1 MARTDVQ
8 TTEIPRKTAFLFFL
22 ADTSGS
28 MSGTRI
34 GAVNSAI
41 EEVLVKIKEMN
52 DTSADAI
59 VEIAILTFGAGV
71 QWLTP
76 NGPIKPENYYFN
88 YLDASGLTPMGEAF
102 RQLEEKLHQSS
113 GFMQR
118 ASGSYAPVIFLM
130 SDGEPNDNWESNLAL
145 LKQNKWFQTSAKVAL
160 AVCDDVTANT
170 PVFEMFTGT
179 KEAIVHISERDVA
192 SKLAKMISFIAIRS
206 SQVAS
211 TPLDASGTTAQD
223 NINTIIADAKSDD
236 DWDLSGDGW

>member
-1 MARTDVQ
+1 MARTNVNLQ
-8 TTEIPRKTAFLFFL
+8 EIPRKTAFLFFL
-22 ADTSGS
+22 VDTSGS

-41 EEVLVKIKEMN
+41 EEVLEKIKEMN

-59 VEIAILTFGAGV
+59 VEIAILTFGSGV

-76 NGPIKPENYYFN
+76 NGPVKPENYYFN

-102 RQLEEKLHQSS
+102 RQLEEKLHQNS

-130 SDGEPNDNWESNLAL
+130 SDGEPNDAWDSNLAL
-145 LKQNKWFQTSAKVAL
+145 LKQNRWFNVSAKVAL
-160 AVCDDVTANT
+160 GVGDDANSY
-170 PVFEMFTGT
+170 VLEQFTGT
-179 KEAIVHISERDVA
+179 KEAVVNVSEKDVA
-192 SKLAKMISFIAIRS
+192 SKLAKMISFIAVRS

-223 NINTIIADAKSDD
+223 NINTIIDDAKSDD

>member
-1 MARTDVQ
+1 MSRPAHQ
-8 TTEIPRKTAFLFFL
+8 EIPRKTAFLFFL
-22 ADTSGS
+22 IDTSGS
-28 MSGTRI
+28 MAGTRI

-59 VEIAILTFGAGV
+59 VEIALLTFDSNV
-71 QWLTP
+71 EWLTP
-76 NGPIKPENYYFN
+76 NGPVKPENYYFN
-88 YLDASGLTPMGEAF
+88 HLSATGLTAMGEAF

-130 SDGEPNDNWESNLAL
+130 SDGEPNDNGWESNLAH
-145 LKQNKWFQTSAKVAL
+145 LKQNNWFKVSAKVAL
-160 AVCDDVTANT
+160 AVGDDASTYVL
-170 PVFEMFTGT
+170 EEFTGT
-179 KEAIVHISERDVA
+179 KEAVVHVSERDVA
-192 SKLAKMISFIAIRS
+192 SKLARMISFIAVRS

-211 TPLDASGTTAQD
+211 TPLDSTGTTAQD
-223 NINTIIADAKSDD
+223 NINVILEEAKSDD